1 MTTGELLK
9 EYRIAQ
15 GKNQKEFINN
25 GMIVSQSHYSKVEK
39 NANKITVDNLVDL
52 LHYNNIPIWEFF
64 SRLNSNDDLR
74 HQQIKDFNNMMIEAY
89 YENNIDKV
97 RGLKPLVKE
106 SNLSNKDKEEE
117 LLLVEAWLEAMKD
130 PSEEPDLQLRTKIK
144 EKIFNIPNF
153 NDTKVALF
161 CNFMPFYDLESNIV
175 IAKKITDQYIN
186 TKNTKMQ
193 VALLAI
199 ITNIL
204 SFSLNENKEKNVD
217 YFIESGEKI
226 KTKPELV
233 FYSSAFYFFKNI
245 IFYHRTN
252 SDEYYN
258 KSIQTKNFLL
268 SIGMTEY
275 GKLLEKLL
283 IKYK

>member
-1 MTTGELLK
+1 MTIGELLK
-9 EYRIAQ
+9 EYRIGQ
-15 GKNQKEFINN
+15 GKTQKEFITD
-25 GMIVSQSHYSKVEK
+25 GMIVSQSYYSKVEK

-144 EKIFNIPNF
+144 EKIA
-153 NDTKVALF
+153 D
-161 CNFMPFYDLESNIV
+161 C
-175 IAKKITDQYIN
+175 
-186 TKNTKMQ
+186 
-193 VALLAI
+193 
-199 ITNIL
+199 
-204 SFSLNENKEKNVD
+204 
-217 YFIESGEKI
+217 KI
-226 KTKPELV
+226 KLNTL
-233 FYSSAFYFFKNI
+233 
-245 IFYHRTN
+245 
-252 SDEYYN
+252 
-258 KSIQTKNFLL
+258 
-268 SIGMTEY
+268 
-275 GKLLEKLL
+275 
-283 IKYK
+283 

>member
-1 MTTGELLK
+1 MTIGELLK
-9 EYRIAQ
+9 EYRISQ
-15 GKNQKEFINN
+15 GKNQKKFIND
-25 GMIVSQSHYSKVEK
+25 GMIVSQSYYSKVEK

-117 LLLVEAWLEAMKD
+117 LLELEALLEAMKA
-130 PSEEPDLQLRTKIK
+130 PDETPNIELRTKIK
-144 EKIFNIPNF
+144 EKIFDIPNF
-153 NDTKVALF
+153 NKTKVTLF
-161 CNFMPFYDLESNIV
+161 CNNMQFYDFETEKLIGKR
-175 IAKKITDQYIN
+175 IIDQYIN
-186 TKNTKMQ
+186 TKDIKMQ
-193 VALLAI
+193 IAMQAI
-199 ITNIL
+199 IDNIL
-204 SFSLNENKEKNVD
+204 AFSLKEKKEKSVN

-233 FYSSAFYFFKNI
+233 FYKSAFISSKI
-245 IFYHRTN
+245 
-252 SDEYYN
+252 
-258 KSIQTKNFLL
+258 
-268 SIGMTEY
+268 
-275 GKLLEKLL
+275 LL
-283 IKYK
+283 III